1 MPVLQLIFILVI
13 IGLVLWLVNTFI
25 PMEPRIKNILN
36 VVVIICVVLWLLSVF
51 LGVNWGSFG
60 DIRVGHP
67 R

>member
-1 MPVLQLIFILVI
+1 MPIIQLIVILVV
-13 IGLVLWLVNTFI
+13 IGVLLRLVNSFI
-25 PMEPRIKNILN
+25 PMEPRIKSILN

-51 LGVNWGSFG
+51 LGANWGNFG